1 VRKVGGAALVSA
13 GAFRGV
19 HGCVGEVHQ
28 VQPQTRVALYEARGC
43 DADAARKGEHTD
55 WPRVGQRINQNSAT
69 ITPKPLAIG
78 ATTTAAG

>member
-1 VRKVGGAALVSA
+1 MQTLPVRENS
-13 GAFRGV
+13 
-19 HGCVGEVHQ
+19 
-28 VQPQTRVALYEARGC
+28 
-43 DADAARKGEHTD
+43 TD